1 MTVRTTA
8 KVSAM
13 LLALLL
19 GGEAASALAAPKPT
33 PVPGGANATAG
44 VSGTLAQTLFNGTLR
59 LRAMSLKDAAPADNV
74 HPNAAGERALVF
86 HAIVSNGTHHENH
99 GYFDATLADADGIT
113 ITGRPLDDGWSLE
126 QGAAARTA
134 TGFSVP
140 ATFTPT
146 KLVLREAAAPHE
158 RAFRITIRA
167 NDLPTT
173 GAHPAP

>member
-1 MTVRTTA
+1 MNIRSSA

-13 LLALLL
+13 LLALIL
-19 GGEAASALAAPKPT
+19 GSEAGTALATPKPS
-33 PVPGGANATAG
+33 PVPGGADATTG

-74 HPNAAGERALVF
+74 HPAAAGERAIVF

-99 GYFDATLADADGIT
+99 GYFDATLSDADGIT

-134 TGFSVP
+134 TGFSIP
-140 ATFTPT
+140 STFTPT
-146 KLVLREAAAPHE
+146 KLVLREAAAPHD
-158 RAFRITIRA
+158 RAFRITIRTI
-167 NDLPTT
+167 DLST
-173 GAHPAP
+173 ASARPAP